1 MRTGEAK
8 IEDWSSSHYVF
19 ENGDGSKYTVH
30 LMHHCYGGTL
40 VAVNDS
46 SLWLA
51 FENVILRRPAVEVKF
66 LCGNNN
72 EYTKRAVEQIMLIH
86 WERVQAALIA
96 KELIE

>member
-1 MRTGEAK
+1 MITNPK

-19 ENGDGSKYTVH
+19 QNGDGSRYTVH

-51 FENVILRRPAVEVKF
+51 FDDVSRTPAVEVKF
-66 LCGNNN
+66 LCGNEN
-72 EYTKRAVEQIMLIH
+72 EYTKRAIEQIMLIH
-86 WERVQAALIA
+86 WERVQLGLGASQ
-96 KELIE
+96 